1 MFLTR
6 ETYTSILLS
15 LIHILKFVTRAFGP
29 EVTPYEKERIWVG
42 CQTYVSTCPQVFFES
57 CRHGIPQYHIDKA
70 LELSQKM
77 IDNPKIAGNIIEF

>member
-1 MFLTR
+1 MNTKEKQDLI
-6 ETYTSILLS
+6 ELLV
-15 LIHILKFVTRAFGP
+15 KFVTRAFGP

-42 CQTYVSTCPQVFFES
+42 C
-57 CRHGIPQYHIDKA
+57 HGIPQYHIDKA

>member
-1 MFLTR
+1 MNTKEKQDLI
-6 ETYTSILLS
+6 ELLV
-15 LIHILKFVTRAFGP
+15 KVVTRTFVP

>member
-1 MFLTR
+1 MKKR
-6 ETYTSILLS
+6 E
-15 LIHILKFVTRAFGP
+15 FGLGAKHTFP
-29 EVTPYEKERIWVG
+29 H
-42 CQTYVSTCPQVFFES
+42 CPQVFFES

>member
-1 MFLTR
+1 MKR
-6 ETYTSILLS
+6 ENL
-15 LIHILKFVTRAFGP
+15 G
-29 EVTPYEKERIWVG
+29 WVPNIR
-42 CQTYVSTCPQVFFES
+42 STCPQVFFES

>member
-1 MFLTR
+1 MNTKEKQDLI
-6 ETYTSILLS
+6 ELLV
-15 LIHILKFVTRAFGP
+15 KFVTRAFGP
-29 EVTPYEKERIWVG
+29 EVTPYEKERIW
-42 CQTYVSTCPQVFFES
+42 VSTCPQVFFES

>member
-1 MFLTR
+1 MNTKEKQDLI
-6 ETYTSILLS
+6 ELLV
-15 LIHILKFVTRAFGP
+15 KFVTRAFGP

-57 CRHGIPQYHIDKA
+57 CRHIDKA

>member
-1 MFLTR
+1 MKKR
-6 ETYTSILLS
+6 E
-15 LIHILKFVTRAFGP
+15 FGLGAKH
-29 EVTPYEKERIWVG
+29 TFHM
-42 CQTYVSTCPQVFFES
+42 SASFFES